1 MLLALPTTHGWTRV
15 IIIGM
20 TMEEKPTYEQLEKQ
34 ILDLK
39 RQAEQRKLAEEALRR
54 NEARYRSLFENNPVE
69 TITVDYEARVTGYN
83 LARREKGDRLPDI
96 GDVMYKDYASKHEID
111 MYKELM
117 ECMTS
122 GISKEF
128 PEQKYRDRYLYI
140 NMSPFHGGAILTS
153 RDMTAIKLAEKALR
167 KNEAH
172 YRSLFENNP
181 VETITV
187 DHEARVTGYNLAR
200 QKVDGRLPGIGDVMY
215 KEYASKHER
224 NMHGE
229 LLECI
234 RSGVSKEFPEL
245 KYKDRYLF
253 INMAPYEGGAII
265 TSRDITFRTL
275 AEKAIRESEEKY
287 RTIFECT
294 GTAMITGDDNTM
306 ILMANS
312 EFETLSGYTRPEIE
326 GKKSWQEFVAKE
338 DLAQIKE
345 YHRLRRTNA
354 DAAPRTH
361 EFRFIDKH
369 GTHKHVFA
377 TVGLIPGTK
386 IGVSSFLDITHRKQ
400 AEKEREKLIEE
411 LREALSTVNQLSGML
426 PICSSCKK
434 IRDDKGYWNQIEAYI
449 RDHSEAEFSHGICP
463 ACARK
468 LYPEIMEKD

>member
-1 MLLALPTTHGWTRV
+1 
-15 IIIGM
+15 
-20 TMEEKPTYEQLEKQ
+20 MEEKPTYEQLEQ
-34 ILDLK
+34 RILDLERK
-39 RQAEQRKLAEEALRR
+39 AGQRKLAEEALRR

-69 TITVDYEARVTGYN
+69 TITVDHEARVTGYN
-83 LARREKGDRLPDI
+83 LARQEKGDRLPEL

-111 MYKELM
+111 MYNALM
-117 ECMTS
+117 ECIKS
-122 GISKEF
+122 GISQEF
-128 PEQKYRDRYLYI
+128 PEQKYGDRYLYI

-153 RDMTAIKLAEKALR
+153 RDMTAIKIAEKTLR
-167 KNEAH
+167 KNEAR

-200 QKVDGRLPGIGDVMY
+200 QKVDGRLPSFGSVMY
-215 KEYASKHER
+215 KDYASKHEG
-224 NMHGE
+224 NMLGE
-229 LLECI
+229 LKECI
-234 RSGVSKEFPEL
+234 NAGVSKEFPEQ

-265 TSRDITFRTL
+265 TSRDITFRML

-294 GTAMITGDDNTM
+294 GTAMITGDEDTM

-312 EFETLSGYTRPEIE
+312 EFETLSGYTKQEIE

-345 YHRLRRTNA
+345 YHRLRRT
-354 DAAPRTH
+354 DVDTAPRTH

-369 GTHKHVFA
+369 GTNKHVFA
-377 TVGLIPGTK
+377 TVDLIPGTR

-400 AEKEREKLIEE
+400 VEEERENLIEE
-411 LREALSTVNQLSGML
+411 LREALATVNQLSGML

-434 IRDDKGYWNQIEAYI
+434 IRDDKGYWNQIEGYI

-463 ACARK
+463 ECARK
-468 LYPEIMEKD
+468 LYPEIMGKD

>member
-1 MLLALPTTHGWTRV
+1 
-15 IIIGM
+15 
-20 TMEEKPTYEQLEKQ
+20 MEETPTYDQLKQ
-34 ILDLK
+34 RVLDLERK
-39 RQAEQRKLAEEALRR
+39 AEQRKLAEKALRR

-69 TITVDYEARVTGYN
+69 TITVDLEARVTGYN
-83 LARREKGDRLPDI
+83 LARREKGDRLPGI

-117 ECMTS
+117 TCIKF

-128 PEQKYRDRYLYI
+128 PEQKYGDRYLYI

-153 RDMTAIKLAEKALR
+153 RDMTAIKRAEKALR
-167 KNEAH
+167 KNEAR

-200 QKVDGRLPGIGDVMY
+200 QKVDGRLPCIGNVMY
-215 KEYASKHER
+215 KDYASKHER

-229 LLECI
+229 LMGCI
-234 RSGVSKEFPEL
+234 NSGVSKEFPEQE
-245 KYKDRYLF
+245 YKDRYLF

-294 GTAMITGDDNTM
+294 GTAMITGDENTK

-312 EFETLSGYTRPEIE
+312 EFENLSGYTKQEIE

-354 DAAPRTH
+354 DTAPRTH

-369 GTHKHVFA
+369 GTNKHVFA
-377 TVGLIPGTK
+377 TVGIIPGTK
-386 IGVSSFLDITHRKQ
+386 IGVSSFLDITRRKQ
-400 AEKEREKLIEE
+400 AEEEREKLIEE
-411 LREALSTVNQLSGML
+411 LRAALAKVNQLSGML

-434 IRDDKGYWNQIEAYI
+434 IRDDKGYWNQIEGYI

-463 ACARK
+463 ECARK
-468 LYPEIMEKD
+468 LYPELMEKD

>member
-1 MLLALPTTHGWTRV
+1 
-15 IIIGM
+15 
-20 TMEEKPTYEQLEKQ
+20 MEEKPTYEQLEQ
-34 ILDLK
+34 RILDLEK
-39 RQAEQRKLAEEALRR
+39 KADQRKLAEEALRR

-69 TITVDYEARVTGYN
+69 TITVDHEARVTGYN
-83 LARREKGDRLPDI
+83 LARQEKGDRLPDI
-96 GDVMYKDYASKHEID
+96 GDVMYKDYASKHVID
-111 MYKELM
+111 MYNALM
-117 ECMTS
+117 ECIKS
-122 GISKEF
+122 GIPHEF
-128 PEQKYRDRYLYI
+128 PEQKYGDRYLYI

-153 RDMTAIKLAEKALR
+153 RDMTAIKIAEKALR
-167 KNEAH
+167 KNEAR

-200 QKVDGRLPGIGDVMY
+200 QKADGRLPGIGNVMY
-215 KEYASKHER
+215 KDYASKHEGD
-224 NMHGE
+224 MHGD
-229 LLECI
+229 LMECI
-234 RSGVSKEFPEL
+234 NAGVSKEFPEQ

-287 RTIFECT
+287 RTIVECT
-294 GTAMITGDDNTM
+294 GTAMITGDEDTM

-312 EFETLSGYTRPEIE
+312 EFETLSGYTKQEIE

-338 DLAQIKE
+338 DLAQIKG
-345 YHRLRRTNA
+345 YHRLRRT
-354 DAAPRTH
+354 DTDTAPRTH

-369 GTHKHVFA
+369 GTNKHVFA

-400 AEKEREKLIEE
+400 VEEEREKLIEE
-411 LREALSTVNQLSGML
+411 LKEALATVNQLSGML

-434 IRDDKGYWNQIEAYI
+434 IRDDKGYWNQIEGYI

-468 LYPEIMEKD
+468 LYPEYVK